1 MHFSKFQCISTFCVW
16 SCSIVDQYA
25 ICGRCKRPIFQIE
38 LSKLNIL
45 PDISVI
51 AENFDDCQDFGTVG
65 YRKWAGFVEIV
76 IICIWWWLLFSLYI
90 IVINSKG
97 IYIITEESQSTRFYE
112 FRYPSKFTATILV
125 SSKNWNFDLNVFET
139 TDLLGLVFV

>member
-1 MHFSKFQCISTFCVW
+1 MKCRLSSAENKYPPRTVHFSKFQCISTFCVW

-76 IICIWWWLLFSLYI
+76 IICI
-90 IVINSKG
+90 
-97 IYIITEESQSTRFYE
+97 
-112 FRYPSKFTATILV
+112 
-125 SSKNWNFDLNVFET
+125 
-139 TDLLGLVFV
+139 